1 MPYRLVCPRCHKL
14 GFVRAERVIARGRAL
29 THYFCG
35 VCLYEWKEEDP
46 PPPHN
51 PPESTDN
58 DS

>member
-1 MPYRLVCPRCHKL
+1 
-14 GFVRAERVIARGRAL
+14 VRAERVIARGRAL